1 VADPINRIHYH
12 TNSTNRVQRYT
23 ELTSCNGSHNPTLCP
38 TPNPVI
44 AMSLASC
51 TGTVNNTSTD
61 AFSFLVR
68 QRARYSSILA
78 PPRWGGGLVE
88 LSISS
93 ICTTIL
99 ADSGEGV
106 LLRQSDSA
114 VVFFPITCAARSA
127 SPPLCITGRYE
138 TIHSHH
144 LRPHNLPRIS
154 NLLANASLARAHLQT
169 SLNRLFHRRC
179 IWDTMLF

>member
-1 VADPINRIHYH
+1 MADPINRIHYH

-23 ELTSCNGSHNPTLCP
+23 ELTSCNGSHSPTLRP
-38 TPNPVI
+38 TPNPAI

-51 TGTVNNTSTD
+51 TGTV
-61 AFSFLVR
+61 
-68 QRARYSSILA
+68 
-78 PPRWGGGLVE
+78 
-88 LSISS
+88 
-93 ICTTIL
+93 CTTIL

-127 SPPLCITGRYE
+127 SPPLCITGHYE

-179 IWDTMLF
+179 IWDTKMF